1 MSDFERTE
9 VAVIGAGAVGVAC
22 ALWLRRAGHEVTL
35 IERETIASG
44 TSYGNASTL
53 ADYGCLPIARPEI
66 WGSIPTLL
74 FSPASPFVINW
85 SRLPRL
91 SPWLMRFLGQCNATR
106 FRANSEVLA
115 QLLSSA
121 YDDYQPLFDE
131 TPDAT
136 QLIQRR
142 GCLYSY
148 GEAKNLNAALG
159 DITLREQ
166 LGIQQQ
172 VLTAEEMIALEPA
185 MDGHTAG
192 GILFPSSSHLDDP
205 QVFVETLAAPLLNEG
220 RMVQAEVVA
229 LTQRSEGLLLRYAD
243 GRTLLADR
251 VVLAGGA
258 WSAGLARQVGDRI
271 PLDTERGYHVEFD
284 LEQSPLT
291 RPTCPVESA
300 FYMTPLRGRLR
311 AAGTVELGSLNDPA
325 NPARLRYIESRVRHI
340 LGLKE
345 AIARSWLGFRPT
357 LPDSLPV
364 IGPSPREPRLIYAFG
379 HQHIGL
385 TLAGVTGR
393 LVSDCLAKSSPEW
406 LKSCSAERF

>member
-1 MSDFERTE
+1 MSDVERTE

-85 SRLPRL
+85 SRVPRL

-136 QLIQRR
+136 SLIQRR

-148 GEAKNLNAALG
+148 GEAKNLNAAHG

-172 VLTAEEMIALEPA
+172 VLSAEEMVALEPA
-185 MDGHTAG
+185 MEGHTAG

-220 RMVQAEVVA
+220 RMVQAEVES
-229 LTQRSEGLLLRYAD
+229 LTQRSDGLLLRYAD

-251 VVLAGGA
+251 VVLASGA
-258 WSAGLARQVGDRI
+258 WSAKLARQVGDRI
-271 PLDTERGYHVEFD
+271 PLDTERGYHIEFD
-284 LEQSPLT
+284 LEESPLT

-300 FYMTPLRGRLR
+300 FYMTPLKGRLR

-325 NPARLRYIESRVRHI
+325 NPARLRYIEAGVRNI

-345 AIARSWLGFRPT
+345 EVSRSWLGFRPT

-393 LVSDCLAKSSPEW
+393 LVTECLAGSSPEW
-406 LKSCSAERF
+406 LKSCSVERF

>member
-1 MSDFERTE
+1 MSDVERTE

-85 SRLPRL
+85 SRVPRL

-136 QLIQRR
+136 SLIQRR

-148 GEAKNLNAALG
+148 GEAKNLNAAHG

-172 VLTAEEMIALEPA
+172 VLSAEEMVALEPA
-185 MDGHTAG
+185 MEGHTAG

-220 RMVQAEVVA
+220 RMVQAEVES
-229 LTQRSEGLLLRYAD
+229 LTQRSDGLLLRYAD

-251 VVLAGGA
+251 VVLASGA
-258 WSAGLARQVGDRI
+258 WSAKLARQVGDRI
-271 PLDTERGYHVEFD
+271 PLDTERGYHIEFD
-284 LEQSPLT
+284 LEESPLT

-300 FYMTPLRGRLR
+300 FYMTPLKGRLR

-325 NPARLRYIESRVRHI
+325 NPARLRYIEAGVRNI

-345 AIARSWLGFRPT
+345 EVSRSWLGFRPT

-393 LVSDCLAKSSPEW
+393 LVTECLAGSSPEW
-406 LKSCSAERF
+406 LKACSVERF